1 MSDDAL
7 TVIRITLPAAMLA
20 DVIHKGLGRGPLA
33 LITATQSGP
42 LTTMS

>member
-20 DVIHKGLGRGPLA
+20 DVIHKGDAGPWL
-33 LITATQSGP
+33 
-42 LTTMS
+42 